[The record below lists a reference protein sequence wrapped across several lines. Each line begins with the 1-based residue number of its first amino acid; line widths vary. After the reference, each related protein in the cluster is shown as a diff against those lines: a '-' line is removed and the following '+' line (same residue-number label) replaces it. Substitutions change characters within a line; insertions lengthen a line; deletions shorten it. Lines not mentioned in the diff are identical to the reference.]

1 MTHEG
6 RQLLYRIGLWCSRE
20 WGHALARQ
28 MQQEP
33 KVPGKTYAD
42 PPNLDAPFEIHA
54 WHDALELVDDLRSG
68 RPVKEKFRCE

>member
-1 MTHEG
+1 VTHEG

-20 WGHALARQ
+20 WGNALARQ
-28 MQQEP
+28 MEDRNRAIP
-33 KVPGKTYAD
+33 RRDAPD
-42 PPNLDAPFEIHA
+42 PAAPFEINA